1 MKCKKYISFQKYIFT
16 QKMFML
22 LIKYKSFVNIYSFC
36 KKNYFGH
43 KKYLLKLRCELN
55 NLFLRVSETA
65 NLWYSL
71 N

>member
-1 MKCKKYISFQKYIFT
+1 
-16 QKMFML
+16 MFML
-22 LIKYKSFVNIYSFC
+22 LIKYKSFVNIYSFY

-55 NLFLRVSETA
+55 NLFLRVLEIA

>member
-1 MKCKKYISFQKYIFT
+1 
-16 QKMFML
+16 MFML

-55 NLFLRVSETA
+55 NLFLRVLEIA

>member
-1 MKCKKYISFQKYIFT
+1 
-16 QKMFML
+16 MFML

-36 KKNYFGH
+36 KKNYFDH